1 MTLGAIPYVIIAL
14 MIIGAILMV
23 LGMVLDYTLDADNEM
38 MSEAS
43 LPYSMERANT
53 MNLLV
58 MCFNAMG
65 FVSLICGGILLVMNG
80 VQSQS
85 GEI

>member
-1 MTLGAIPYVIIAL
+1 MTLGAIPYVVIAL
-14 MIIGAILMV
+14 MIFGGLLMV
-23 LGMVLDYTLDADNEM
+23 FGTILDFTLQVDNDM
-38 MSEAS
+38 MANPD

-53 MNLLV
+53 MNLLA

-65 FVSLICGGILLVMNG
+65 FVALICGGILLVMNG

>member
-14 MIIGAILMV
+14 MVFGGLLMV
-23 LGMVLDYTLDADNEM
+23 LGMILDYTLQVDNDM
-38 MSEAS
+38 MSDIR

-65 FVSLICGGILLVMNG
+65 FVALICGGILLIMNG

>member
-1 MTLGAIPYVIIAL
+1 MTIGAIPYVVVS
-14 MIIGAILMV
+14 LMV
-23 LGMVLDYTLDADNEM
+23 LGGILLVLGMVMDYTLKADNDM
-38 MSEAS
+38 MSDTR

-53 MNLLV
+53 MSVLAL
-58 MCFNAMG
+58 CFNAMG
-65 FVSLICGGILLVMNG
+65 FVAIICAGIFLVMNG

>member
-1 MTLGAIPYVIIAL
+1 MTIGAIPYVVVSL
-14 MIIGAILMV
+14 MVLGGLLMV
-23 LGMVLDYTLDADNEM
+23 LGMVMDYTLKADNDM
-38 MSEAS
+38 MSDTR

-53 MNLLV
+53 MGILAL
-58 MCFNAMG
+58 CFNAMG
-65 FVSLICGGILLVMNG
+65 FVAIICAGILLVMNG